1 MKKAV
6 ILYNSQ
12 TGTTKKYAKEINR
25 ELALYGI
32 EVDLYSIS
40 DQNLNQI
47 SFSNVDYVFLGSWTK
62 GLLVIFQRPD
72 AVWKKF
78 VAEMPKIMDSKVAL
92 FTTYKIRTGS
102 MFRKM
107 KESLLGVSPSPTLEL
122 ESRDGLLEAGDKI
135 LLGEFVGAD
144 CN

>member
-12 TGTTKKYAKEINR
+12 TGTTKKYAKEINQ

-32 EVDLYSIS
+32 DGDLCSIS
-40 DQNLNQI
+40 DQNGSQI

-62 GLLVIFQRPD
+62 GLLFIFQRPD

-122 ESRDGLLEAGDKI
+122 KSRDGLLGAGDKI

-144 CN
+144 WN

>member
-1 MKKAV
+1 M
-6 ILYNSQ
+6 
-12 TGTTKKYAKEINR
+12 
-25 ELALYGI
+25 YGI
-32 EVDLYSIS
+32 DGDLYSIS
-40 DQNLNQI
+40 DQNLSQI

-107 KESLLGVSPSPTLEL
+107 KECLLGVSPSPALEL

-135 LLGEFVGAD
+135 LLGEFVGAE
-144 CN
+144 CIKS